1 MVALA
6 QAGTAGSAGA
16 GSPLQGKVG
25 RRKFRVGRSVTL
37 LLAAIYFIGPLG
49 VGFWFSIH
57 DRLHGG
63 VRFNE
68 YTGVFSVSGLM
79 DSFTLSL
86 KLALVT
92 IVILLG
98 LLVPTLRLA
107 QLRLPRFRPIME
119 TVGLMPLVVP
129 PVVLA
134 AGIFAVL
141 GSGPLTSGPL
151 ATIASDLQQTSLPWI
166 LALEYVI
173 LTLPFSYRAIDA
185 GMRSIDLATLVEAA
199 RNLGA
204 SWPTLTVRVLLPP
217 LRTALLNAGFLA
229 FALVLGEYTLATI
242 LQYTV
247 FSVWIVTAGQS
258 DGQLQTALSIMSLGV
273 TWVLLIV
280 IGLFAGSRRGRVRS
294 LRRPKTA

>member
-6 QAGTAGSAGA
+6 GTPRKAGR
-16 GSPLQGKVG
+16 G
-25 RRKFRVGRSVTL
+25 RFRVGRSVTL
-37 LLAAIYFIGPLG
+37 LLAAIYFVGPLG
-49 VGFWFSIH
+49 VAFWFSIH

-63 VRFNE
+63 VRFHE
-68 YTGVFSVSGLM
+68 YTGVFSVPGLM

-86 KLALVT
+86 KLAVAT
-92 IVILLG
+92 IVILLA
-98 LLVPTLRLA
+98 LLVPTMLLV
-107 QLRLPRFRPIME
+107 QLKLPRFRPVME
-119 TVGLMPLVVP
+119 TLCLMPLVVP

-151 ATIASDLQQTSLPWI
+151 SSITGDLQQTSLPWI

-185 GMRSIDLATLVEAA
+185 GLRSIDLATLVEAA

-204 SWPTLTVRVLLPP
+204 SWPTLTLRVLLPP

-280 IGLFAGSRRGRVRS
+280 IGLFAGSRRGRSRS
-294 LRRPKTA
+294 VSRRKSA

>member
-1 MVALA
+1 LTEGGRTEPGGRV
-6 QAGTAGSAGA
+6 TAPRVLMRA
-16 GSPLQGKVG
+16 
-25 RRKFRVGRSVTL
+25 RRRPRVGRTVTL
-37 LLAAIYFIGPLG
+37 LVAAIYFIGPLG
-49 VGFWFSIH
+49 VAFWFSIH

-68 YTGVFSVSGLM
+68 YTGVLSVPGLM
-79 DSFTLSL
+79 DAFTMSL
-86 KLALVT
+86 KLAVAT
-92 IVILLG
+92 IVILLV
-98 LLVPTLRLA
+98 LLVPTMLLV

-119 TVGLMPLVVP
+119 TLCLMPLVVP

-151 ATIASDLQQTSLPWI
+151 ASVGSDLQQTSMPWI
-166 LALEYVI
+166 LAFEYVI
-173 LTLPFSYRAIDA
+173 LTMPFSYRAIDA

-204 SWPTLTVRVLLPP
+204 GWPTLTLRVLLPP

-247 FSVWIVTAGQS
+247 FSVWIVTAGQT
-258 DGQLQTALSIMSLGV
+258 DGQLQTALSIMSLGL
-273 TWVLLIV
+273 TWVLLIL
-280 IGLFAGSRRGRVRS
+280 IGLLAGSRRGKSRLT
-294 LRRPKTA
+294 LRRKAR